1 MENLNSLPQ
10 GPVSVDKL
18 FHLHDVSDLESE
30 LFDAI
35 LSAPSI
41 FSFKDFC
48 KKYIMRN
55 YTQEQIAKALQ
66 SLQNK
71 RLLSYDSQFRLIKL
85 HLQSVFPYS
94 TPPVSDHWLG

>member
-1 MENLNSLPQ
+1 MGNSISSLQ
-10 GPVSVDKL
+10 EIAYANKT
-18 FHLHDVSDLESE
+18 FNIHDVTGLESE

-35 LSAPSI
+35 LTSRTI

-48 KKYIMRN
+48 KKQVIRN
-55 YTQEQIAKALQ
+55 YTQEEISKALQ

-71 RLLSYDSQFRLIKL
+71 IFLSHDSKFNIIKL

-94 TPPVSDHWLG
+94 TPQISDYWIC